1 MLTSVHNYSVCD
13 KRLHSQL
20 ASKPPEWC
28 AHALQ
33 PSAKKCLTLCE
44 QYDAT
49 DFRTVQFDEKRVPS
63 HTNAEIRAE
72 IDQQMPSYCL
82 SNQLMSVEWWV
93 SWWQS
98 DKEIKN
104 FLSFH
109 QRMTPHHTKLITFA
123 LPSFSDSI
131 SRLLGWLEF
140 NVPFQHKYGYITD
153 EIPSLVS
160 LIAGLE
166 NLVENAIM
174 EL

>member
-1 MLTSVHNYSVCD
+1 
-13 KRLHSQL
+13 
-20 ASKPPEWC
+20 
-28 AHALQ
+28 
-33 PSAKKCLTLCE
+33 
-44 QYDAT
+44 
-49 DFRTVQFDEKRVPS
+49 
-63 HTNAEIRAE
+63 
-72 IDQQMPSYCL
+72 
-82 SNQLMSVEWWV
+82 
-93 SWWQS
+93 
-98 DKEIKN
+98 
-104 FLSFH
+104 
-109 QRMTPHHTKLITFA
+109 MTPHHTKLITFA